1 MPQGPQQP
9 ASRPERWLA
18 MRTGCAAS
26 SAPGARTDPAASRT
40 RLSHASEMQS
50 DSDSGLP
57 SVLLPVGGMY
67 CCEAPLV
74 GGARLLAVSARL
86 AALCAKR
93 TSHVLP
99 PTAPHHCITCREESC
114 VA

>member
-1 MPQGPQQP
+1 MDTLWGPRAGP
-9 ASRPERWLA
+9 EPERWLA

-26 SAPGARTDPAASRT
+26 SAMGAASVERV
-40 RLSHASEMQS
+40 A
-50 DSDSGLP
+50 GLP

-74 GGARLLAVSARL
+74 GGARLLAVSARR
-86 AALCAKR
+86 AALCGERRQAHQSR
-93 TSHVLP
+93 AS

>member
-18 MRTGCAAS
+18 MRTGCAVS
-26 SAPGARTDPAASRT
+26 SVPGAASVERV
-40 RLSHASEMQS
+40 A
-50 DSDSGLP
+50 GLP

-74 GGARLLAVSARL
+74 GGARLLAVSARR